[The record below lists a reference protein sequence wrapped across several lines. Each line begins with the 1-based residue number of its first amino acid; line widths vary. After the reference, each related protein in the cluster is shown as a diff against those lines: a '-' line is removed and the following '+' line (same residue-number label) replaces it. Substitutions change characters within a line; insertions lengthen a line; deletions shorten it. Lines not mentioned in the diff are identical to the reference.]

1 MQSLVCAGGIPDMA
15 KSMDDHTVQFGL
27 LKLDIG
33 SGSFKRSKMVFVHL
47 QGENA
52 GAVAKG
58 RLNTLKGSVKTAVGA
73 THAEV
78 QLYSVDD
85 CSTENVLEQLGSVMS
100 MDDMGGFSI
109 AKMTEDYEAMIAS
122 SGPAPSGGGDVLA
135 RAATRQTAAEMG
147 TVEAAKALEA
157 VKQPLGPFNWALFKP
172 SSTLDLHNAGSMSV
186 NEMSK
191 WLAADQVLFGLLR
204 MGFGVGKFRRVKWI
218 CLHWSGESVSPVKR
232 GRANALKKDILKW
245 LEPFSLTVSA
255 SDADEMTLETI
266 IDKVKRTAV
275 VDGGTADADED
286 PFSMESFM
294 KALREEAAANAE
306 FFGEDDADE
315 DAGDLPFKST
325 VDAVAG
331 TGGFNWMLI
340 GKA

>member
-1 MQSLVCAGGIPDMA
+1 MA

-27 LKLDIG
+27 IKIDIG

-58 RLNTLKGSVKTAVGA
+58 RLNTMKGSVKEAVGA

-78 QLYSVDD
+78 QVYSAEE
-85 CSTENVLEQLGSVMS
+85 CTTEAVLKQLGSVMS

-122 SGPAPSGGGDVLA
+122 AGPALAAGGDILA

-172 SSTLDLHNAGSMSV
+172 SATLELHNAGSMSV
-186 NEMSK
+186 NEMTK

-232 GRANALKKDILKW
+232 GRANATKKDVLKA
-245 LEPFSLTVSA
+245 LEPFSLTISA
-255 SDADEMTLETI
+255 SDHDEMSLESI
-266 IDKVKRTAV
+266 IEKVKRTAV
-275 VDGGTADADED
+275 VDGGDADTDED
-286 PFSMESFM
+286 PYSLESFM

-306 FFGEDDADE
+306 FFGEEAEAEE
-315 DAGDLPFKST
+315 DGDLPLKAT
-325 VDAVAG
+325 VDSVVG
-331 TGGFNWMLI
+331 DGGFNWMLI